1 MEVLMGKHMKTC
13 AVQIYQWYSMI
24 VAGGFSSKPSLIT
37 GGSPCFMSSILGL
50 SLSKAGMHD
59 SGNSAP
65 WQCLRTG
72 HGHGCRW
79 FPESNSHH
87 SSDVA
92 MRSVWFTQMQDEQ
105 IAAESLLPYQD
116 GATVGP
122 HFFLLKKTASVKNP
136 CEVQVNATE
145 IPTEKC
151 REHGH
156 VSKRVF
162 FFWCITRPPSWA
174 IDQGPPGLSKH

>member
-1 MEVLMGKHMKTC
+1 
-13 AVQIYQWYSMI
+13 
-24 VAGGFSSKPSLIT
+24 
-37 GGSPCFMSSILGL
+37 
-50 SLSKAGMHD
+50 
-59 SGNSAP
+59 
-65 WQCLRTG
+65 
-72 HGHGCRW
+72 
-79 FPESNSHH
+79 
-87 SSDVA
+87 
-92 MRSVWFTQMQDEQ
+92 MQDEQ
-105 IAAESLLPYQD
+105 SAAESLLPYQD

-162 FFWCITRPPSWA
+162 FFGASPARPLEPL
-174 IDQGPPGLSKH
+174 GPPGLSKH